1 MTCFIDLNLF
11 YTIIEIFNIKSLVT
25 SIIPKLFW
33 FVKNFT
39 FDNSTYNVYKLLLYI
54 LSIDVYLNYYTKET
68 GIGVPIKQKRQI
80 AAEVIHFQVTIH
92 LVHVLGL

>member
-1 MTCFIDLNLF
+1 M
-11 YTIIEIFNIKSLVT
+11 
-25 SIIPKLFW
+25 
-33 FVKNFT
+33 KNFT

-68 GIGVPIKQKRQI
+68 GIGVPIKQKWQI
-80 AAEVIHFQVTIH
+80 VAEVIHFQVTIH